1 MNSLLNKR
9 EIMRLF
15 TCVWVPDNI
24 GEKIKILQKEMI
36 NLPMRAKFV
45 ETDNLHFT
53 VSFLG
58 EKEDSDLPDLKS
70 KLDESV
76 KNIEKFNVKI
86 EELKTIP
93 SENYIRV
100 MGMKV
105 KDTDKIANLIKT
117 VADKIGG
124 KFYLEQKITL
134 CRVKKISDKRAIQ
147 KFIESNKN
155 IKIGDFQVN
164 RVSLVKSTL
173 TKSGP
178 IYETIHDSHLK

>member
-1 MNSLLNKR
+1 
-9 EIMRLF
+9 MRVF
-15 TCVWVPDNI
+15 TCVWVPKSI
-24 GEKIKILQKEMI
+24 REKIKILQKEMAD
-36 NLPMRAKFV
+36 LPMKAKFV

-58 EKEDSDLPDLKS
+58 EKENSVIPRLKS
-70 KLDESV
+70 TLDESV
-76 KNIEKFNVKI
+76 KNIEKFDVKI

-100 MGMKV
+100 IGVRV
-105 KDTDKIANLIKT
+105 KNTNKIANLIRSI
-117 VADKIGG
+117 ADRIGG

-134 CRVKKISDKRAIQ
+134 CRVKKISDKMSVQ

-155 IKIGDFQVN
+155 VKIGEFQVDK
-164 RVSLVKSTL
+164 VSLVKSTL

-178 IYETIHDSHLK
+178 IYETIHNSYLK

>member
-1 MNSLLNKR
+1 MNSLLNGC
-9 EIMRLF
+9 ETMRLF
-15 TCVWVPDNI
+15 TCVWVPDDNRK
-24 GEKIKILQKEMI
+24 KIKDFQKEMI
-36 NLPMRAKFV
+36 DLPMKAKFV

-58 EKEDSDLPDLKS
+58 EKENSGIPDLKN

-76 KNIEKFNVKI
+76 KNIRKFDVKI
-86 EELKTIP
+86 EELKVIP

-100 MGMKV
+100 IGIKV
-105 KDTDKIANLIKT
+105 KDTDRIANLIKT
-117 VADKIGG
+117 VADTIGG

-134 CRVKKISDKRAIQ
+134 CRVKKISDKISVQ

-155 IKIGDFQVN
+155 VKIGEFQVD

-178 IYETIHDSHLK
+178 IYETIHNSYLK